1 MSEVSVEDILEPKH
15 KCILCGTKLATI
27 FEKCPCCNFQQGRWY
42 NGKYRVEVVLKSKG
56 NWRVRALEEIPFHN
70 TDEEEIELRQ
80 RVRFALLKGEDFTTV
95 PRLLWTYCGLCPFD
109 PNQFCRKYAKI
120 CRKYGQKGNECGHL
134 DFLIR
139 EGKVKD
145 RRHPR

>member
-1 MSEVSVEDILEPKH
+1 MSEVTVEDILKPKH
-15 KCILCGTKLATI
+15 KCVVCETKLATI
-27 FEKCPCCNFQQGRWY
+27 FEKCPYCNFQQGRWY

-56 NWRVRALEEIPFHN
+56 NWRVKALEEIPLKIVPIIYYN
-70 TDEEEIELRQ
+70 YVSQKISYEVGEE
-80 RVRFALLKGEDFTTV
+80 FTTV
-95 PRLLWTYCGLCPFD
+95 PRLLWTYWGLCPFD